1 MNVFITGVSSGIG
14 WGLAKY
20 YLSQGHQVLGLSRRV
35 PKDLIQN
42 KNFNHVI
49 CDLNNFKSILES
61 ISKLL
66 SQVSKID
73 LAILNAGI
81 LGPIAHMKQQ
91 SLSDLTDVM
100 KINVWANKPIIDA
113 LLETVPNTIK
123 VVAISSGAAI
133 NGNKGWG
140 GYSISKAALNML
152 IKIYASENE
161 KTTFY
166 SFAPGLIDTPMQD
179 YLCGDGLNVAEF
191 PSAQKLKEAR
201 YTSNMPTAKDAGEIL
216 AKGIND
222 LDKLKTG
229 SFADIRKMQIFL
241 NKKK

>member
-1 MNVFITGVSSGIG
+1 
-14 WGLAKY
+14 
-20 YLSQGHQVLGLSRRV
+20 
-35 PKDLIQN
+35 
-42 KNFNHVI
+42 
-49 CDLNNFKSILES
+49 
-61 ISKLL
+61 
-66 SQVSKID
+66 
-73 LAILNAGI
+73 
-81 LGPIAHMKQQ
+81 MKEQ

-152 IKIYASENE
+152 IKLYASENE
-161 KTTFY
+161 KTAFY

-179 YLCGDGLNVAEF
+179 YLCGDELNVTDF

-201 YTSNMPTAKDAGEIL
+201 YTPNMPTAEDAGEIL
-216 AKGIND
+216 AKGIHE
-222 LDKLKTG
+222 LVKLETG
-229 SFADIRKMQIFL
+229 SFVDIRKM
-241 NKKK
+241 